1 MASGRKS
8 NHVRYP
14 VLKREIERRMIRIS
28 DLAETLEMGKTS
40 LSCHINGRG
49 DFRLQDAKRI
59 SKYFEIPI
67 ERLFAEEEEI

>member
-14 VLKREIERRMIRIS
+14 VLKREIEHRSIRIS
-28 DLAETLEMGKTS
+28 DIAETLEISKTS
-40 LSCHINGRG
+40 LSDHINGRG

-59 SKYFEIPI
+59 AEYFGMTME
-67 ERLFAEEEEI
+67 ELFKEETR